1 MYFKGEGVPE
11 DYEEAYGWFNIAA
24 AQGHTNAEKARN
36 LLRTLIASEQVQRA
50 QPRDRELAAGK
61 LIKWQPS
68 KPRQSAKTHKANSI
82 VRDIQSALSAKGY
95 NPGSIDGKMGRKTR
109 LAIRAFQR
117 KIGLPPN
124 GRASPEL
131 LMLIRAQ

>member
-1 MYFKGEGVPE
+1 V
-11 DYEEAYGWFNIAA
+11 EAYAWFNIAA
-24 AQGHTNAEKARN
+24 AQGNKPAAGIRD
-36 LLRTLIASEQVQRA
+36 LLRKKLTLTQLTAA
-50 QPRDRELAAGK
+50 QARSRELTAGK
-61 LIKWQPS
+61 PIKWQPS
-68 KPRQSAKTHKANSI
+68 KPRKSAKTHKANSI